1 MTQINKY
8 LICACFFVLVFT
20 ACRPPAGRVPEED
33 RIHLSQDAFNLSS
46 DEQVITVSSDKRF
59 DISAIY
65 FDDVTVSVSYSGI
78 DPDTHLTLY
87 DTIKAEWL
95 TIDYDET
102 NLLLH
107 ILVENNDTGVKRN
120 ARIQTYLCDTG
131 AAISITQNA
140 N

>member
-59 DISAIY
+59 DISAKY
-65 FDDVTVSVSYSGI
+65 FDDVTLSVSYSGI

-87 DTIKAEWL
+87 DTI
-95 TIDYDET
+95 
-102 NLLLH
+102 
-107 ILVENNDTGVKRN
+107 DTGVKRN